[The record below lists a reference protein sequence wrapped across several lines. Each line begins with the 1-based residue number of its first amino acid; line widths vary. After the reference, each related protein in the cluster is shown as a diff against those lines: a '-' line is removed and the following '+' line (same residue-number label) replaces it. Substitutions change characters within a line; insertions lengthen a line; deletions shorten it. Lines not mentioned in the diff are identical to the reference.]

1 MEHPLHRLV
10 ERFLDGRI
18 DLPTLTAEAG
28 MLLAK
33 LRPEETEALRLAGS
47 ILGPIAEHSLG
58 HRSNAELRTALEE
71 VAAPVGTA
79 SSLDAER

>member
-1 MEHPLHRLV
+1 MEHPLHRLI

-33 LRPEETEALRLAGS
+33 LRPEETEELRLAGS

-58 HRSNAELRTALEE
+58 HRSDAELRLALEE
-71 VAAPVGTA
+71 VASLVGTA
-79 SSLDAER
+79 SNLAPER